1 MDLEHLD
8 GQMAVTS
15 KECSKMESCTDMEIM
30 YGKMAANTK
39 AIINITRSTAK
50 ERTHI
55 LTEAST
61 EDNGRKACSMAWD
74 AL

>member
-1 MDLEHLD
+1 
-8 GQMAVTS
+8 
-15 KECSKMESCTDMEIM
+15 MESCTDMEIM

-61 EDNGRKACSMAWD
+61 EDNGKKACSMAWD

>member
-1 MDLEHLD
+1 
-8 GQMAVTS
+8 
-15 KECSKMESCTDMEIM
+15 MESCTDMEIM

-55 LTEAST
+55 LTEASIV
-61 EDNGRKACSMAWD
+61 DNGKKACSMAWD